1 MRVGAPRPPKP
12 CLGGATALMVDTMIQ
27 LYKLLFRWIVSAAVI
42 VFFVTILREY
52 LHAGQVLSLIGQQ
65 WGEP

>member
-1 MRVGAPRPPKP
+1 MG
-12 CLGGATALMVDTMIQ
+12 DTMIQ